1 MVLGE
6 FGYSDIDDSFPE
18 DDWISKVFTMILL
31 MFMIFFG
38 SVAMINLFVGVVVS
52 DVGKLKEETFLEVK
66 KTTHLLK
73 NLQSEFPKWRLRGF
87 LVSLCC
93 VKVRMCLF

>member
-66 KTTHLLK
+66 IIHLLK
-73 NLQSEFPKWRLRGF
+73 IFNQSFRGRDREGF
-87 LVSLCC
+87 WSGIFCQI
-93 VKVRMCLF
+93 

>member
-18 DDWISKVFTMILL
+18 DDWIGKGFTMILL

-66 KTTHLLK
+66 R
-73 NLQSEFPKWRLRGF
+73 RLI
-87 LVSLCC
+87 C
-93 VKVRMCLF
+93 

>member
-66 KTTHLLK
+66 KLLI
-73 NLQSEFPKWRLRGF
+73 SEMETER
-87 LVSLCC
+87 VSGISVLC
-93 VKVRMCLF
+93 

>member
-52 DVGKLKEETFLEVK
+52 DVNQLHNDVLKTV
-66 KTTHLLK
+66 
-73 NLQSEFPKWRLRGF
+73 
-87 LVSLCC
+87 V
-93 VKVRMCLF
+93 

>member
-52 DVGKLKEETFLEVK
+52 DVGKLKEETFLEVQ
-66 KTTHLLK
+66 KTSFTK

-87 LVSLCC
+87 PVSLCC
-93 VKVRMCLF
+93 VRVRMCLF

>member
-73 NLQSEFPKWRLRGF
+73 IFNQSFRNGD
-87 LVSLCC
+87 
-93 VKVRMCLF
+93 

>member
-18 DDWISKVFTMILL
+18 DDWISKVFTMVLL

-52 DVGKLKEETFLEVK
+52 DVNQLHNDVLKTV
-66 KTTHLLK
+66 
-73 NLQSEFPKWRLRGF
+73 
-87 LVSLCC
+87 V
-93 VKVRMCLF
+93 